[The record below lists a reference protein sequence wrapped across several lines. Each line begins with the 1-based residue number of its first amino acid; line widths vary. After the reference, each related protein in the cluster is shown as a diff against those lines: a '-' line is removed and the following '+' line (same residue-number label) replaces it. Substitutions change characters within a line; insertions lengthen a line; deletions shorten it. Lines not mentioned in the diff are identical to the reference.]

1 MRKTLL
7 SLIAAAAISGAAG
20 VNAQAEE
27 IVVHKGD
34 TLWKLS
40 KEYGVSVD
48 SIKKWNNLSSDVI
61 HPNDSLEI
69 SPVKHLLVSK
79 GDSLWNIAKVYG
91 VSVED
96 LMKWNKLSSDVIH
109 PGLDLVIYTDRS
121 DNNSVQAASANVQE
135 ENKVLGTDSQAQA
148 KPAAKPQAEAKPQ
161 VVAKPQAEAKP
172 QVVAKPQ
179 AEAKPQASN
188 PAPAADTA
196 SDSKEITVS
205 ATAYTADCKGCS
217 GTTATG
223 VDLKANPNQKV
234 IAVDPSVIPLG
245 TKVHVQGYGYATAS
259 DTGGAIKGNKID
271 VFIPNQ
277 SDAIEWGRKQV
288 KVTIID

>member
-148 KPAAKPQAEAKPQ
+148 KPAVKPQAEAKPQ
-161 VVAKPQAEAKP
+161 AD
-172 QVVAKPQ
+172 
-179 AEAKPQASN
+179 AKPQASN